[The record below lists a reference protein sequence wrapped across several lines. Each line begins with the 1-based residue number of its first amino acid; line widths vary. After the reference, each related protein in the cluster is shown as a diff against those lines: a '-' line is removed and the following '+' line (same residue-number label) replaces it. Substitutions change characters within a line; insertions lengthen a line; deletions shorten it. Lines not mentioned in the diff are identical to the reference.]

1 MQVKT
6 APDDILEKIRLEVS
20 CDSSARQMIHMSS
33 IIFSEKLTKKKK
45 KKKKKLSRMSSPT
58 VLPSTF

>member
-45 KKKKKLSRMSSPT
+45 KKKNK
-58 VLPSTF
+58 